1 MPQPFPL
8 LSILNSSPFISAV
21 SADKNIIFL
30 CLLGF
35 IFTYIVIIGGE
46 ATQNCD
52 MDNRQRRQPPASNG
66 EAISDAR
73 AEEITPSVPVRR
85 SMRRRGDILTPGCS
99 MDNQQLQQ
107 PPVSNGEAIRDAR
120 AEESTPSVAGVR
132 RRNHSAPVRRSTR
145 RRGG

>member
-1 MPQPFPL
+1 MDDQQQQQQP
-8 LSILNSSPFISAV
+8 A
-21 SADKNIIFL
+21 
-30 CLLGF
+30 
-35 IFTYIVIIGGE
+35 
-46 ATQNCD
+46 
-52 MDNRQRRQPPASNG
+52 ASNG
-66 EAISDAR
+66 EAMWDDG
-73 AEEITPSVPVRR
+73 AEEVTPSVAVARAGVRRRNTTGPVRR

-145 RRGG
+145 RRGGSLTPGCSRSS

>member
-1 MPQPFPL
+1 MPRPLSL

-52 MDNRQRRQPPASNG
+52 MDNRQRRQPPASNA

-73 AEEITPSVPVRR
+73 AEEITPSVPVR
-85 SMRRRGDILTPGCS
+85 
-99 MDNQQLQQ
+99 
-107 PPVSNGEAIRDAR
+107 
-120 AEESTPSVAGVR
+120 
-132 RRNHSAPVRRSTR
+132 
-145 RRGG
+145 